1 MDDPVDEETL
11 AGALRCDLDQVRTGL
26 AELAAGYDARSAGI
40 TLRRVGEGWRLYTRE
55 EHAAVVERYLVDG
68 QRSRLTQA
76 ALETL
81 AVIAYRQPVTR
92 ARVAA
97 IRGVGVDG
105 VMRTL
110 ISRGLVSEVGSD
122 PDSGG
127 GLYATTPLFLERLG
141 LTSPGRSPGA
151 RPAAARDVVGPGR
164 APRQLRRGAG
174 ARRRGGDRSRG
185 VGDWGAMS
193 AANPNDENTTASG
206 DGWSEDMELAPV
218 HPGDRAPETDGDR
231 EGERLQKVLAR
242 AGVGSRRVSEDMIEA
257 GRISVNGAVVQVQG
271 MRVDPTRDKI
281 AVDGVRVEIRDDRVT
296 YAMNKPPGVI
306 TAMSDDR
313 NRPTVGDMV
322 GDLAPGLVHVGRLD
336 QDTEGLLL
344 LTTDGELAHRLAHP
358 SYGVRKTYLA
368 QVSGSVPRDL
378 HKRLR
383 GGVDLDDGPVKV
395 DSFRVV
401 DTHAGQSVVEVV
413 LHEGRKHIVRRLLAE
428 VGLPVSRLTRTAVGP
443 IELRAMRSGT
453 IRKLS
458 RQELGTLSEL
468 VGL

>member
-1 MDDPVDEETL
+1 MN
-11 AGALRCDLDQVRTGL
+11 
-26 AELAAGYDARSAGI
+26 
-40 TLRRVGEGWRLYTRE
+40 
-55 EHAAVVERYLVDG
+55 AV
-68 QRSRLTQA
+68 
-76 ALETL
+76 
-81 AVIAYRQPVTR
+81 
-92 ARVAA
+92 
-97 IRGVGVDG
+97 
-105 VMRTL
+105 
-110 ISRGLVSEVGSD
+110 
-122 PDSGG
+122 
-127 GLYATTPLFLERLG
+127 
-141 LTSPGRSPGA
+141 
-151 RPAAARDVVGPGR
+151 
-164 APRQLRRGAG
+164 
-174 ARRRGGDRSRG
+174 
-185 VGDWGAMS
+185 
-193 AANPNDENTTASG
+193 NPNDESTTASG

-358 SYGVRKTYLA
+358 SYEVRKTYLA

-378 HKRLR
+378 GRRLR
-383 GGVDLDDGPVKV
+383 AGVELEDGPVTV
-395 DSFRVV
+395 DSFQLM

-413 LHEGRKHIVRRLLAE
+413 LHEGRKRIVRRLLAE
-428 VGLPVSRLTRTAVGP
+428 VGLPVNRLTRTAVGP
-443 IELRAMRSGT
+443 VE
-453 IRKLS
+453 LS
-458 RQELGTLSEL
+458 RMRTGVIRRLTRAEVGQLSEL